1 MCLKIRFFMHKS
13 EIVVLYSNCFIQ
25 QYLNLEKLIST
36 QFSLLYIIICRCSF
50 IFLLGKFR
58 MRCMIVNCSWLLIS
72 LQEKKIDL
80 FNLCTVLSFCHLKHQ
95 SSPPIGFVFSLY
107 HMIVTIFRI
116 SVILNISHVNRI
128 VVSWSAF
135 IFLFYNILLKILPMT
150 YSWS

>member
-72 LQEKKIDL
+72 PQEKKIDL
-80 FNLCTVLSFCHLKHQ
+80 FNLCKVLSFCHLKHQ

-107 HMIVTIFRI
+107 HVIVTIFRI

-135 IFLFYNILLKILPMT
+135 IILFYNILLKILPMT